1 MAMIYTFLVNPFV
14 VFIIW
19 IVYDESQIL
28 SKYGISY
35 NTVVLYILSAL
46 VIGVFSVINIIMIFH
61 MLENYIGMSFEE
73 QINDVLMRFN
83 DRKTYWKAD

>member
-28 SKYGISY
+28 TNYGISY

-61 MLENYIGMSFEE
+61 MLENYIGMSF
-73 QINDVLMRFN
+73 
-83 DRKTYWKAD
+83 

>member
-14 VFIIW
+14 VFILW
-19 IVYDESQIL
+19 IVYDETKIL
-28 SKYGISY
+28 TNYGISY

-83 DRKTYWKAD
+83 